1 MSRRIGEF
9 LRSNVL
15 GLIAIFIALS
25 GTAIAGSVPND
36 SVVSE
41 SIVDGEVMTT
51 DIALDAVGSG
61 RIADETVQ
69 AWMSRTR
76 I

>member
-61 RIADETVQ
+61 RIADETV
-69 AWMSRTR
+69 
-76 I
+76 